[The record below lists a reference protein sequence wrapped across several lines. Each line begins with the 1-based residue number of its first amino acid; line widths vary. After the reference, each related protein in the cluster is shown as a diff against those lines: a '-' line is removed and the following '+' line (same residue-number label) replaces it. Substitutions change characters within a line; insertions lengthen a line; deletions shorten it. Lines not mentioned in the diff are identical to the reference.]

1 MARIKIARGSKANL
15 PADLMYGELY
25 WEKEQ
30 AGTSDGVLV
39 MGHPDGAAKDP
50 MPIAGARAMKSLY
63 FEGLWDASAGTYP
76 TGAQVGSFYV
86 ASADGT
92 GPAATFKYGDWAI
105 CIAVNG
111 DGSTQWIKAINQAI
125 TTEDPL
131 GLSRNPLDL
140 TAGVIKLKYASDTL
154 EINSEGKLAVKTYE
168 SFALASGVIINSAQ
182 AVALNSTGEAIIA
195 DNGAESTAIVVGF
208 AQQSDAGSVDVQK
221 FGRMTNAGWS
231 FSDIGGPVYLGA
243 AGALIQDVSVLV
255 TGNIAIQVG
264 TAINA
269 TTLEIGIG
277 TPYKIELGSDIYY
290 IPLTQSITAG
300 DVAHAPSSDAI
311 YQFMFG
317 TGVSP
322 SFTGLKVSGD
332 ILPDV
337 DNLRNVGSA
346 DLRFANIWVNEV
358 HVGAHSLYV
367 NGKKTIEDAS
377 NIMTFSTDEDQ
388 AIMMKT
394 TASVPGSG
402 AGSISLQSANQLNV
416 TAIGGATFTVPSNVN
431 LKNIVFNNQSSGGN
445 IQFQAANELSLI
457 APSTKITGPL
467 QVTGDATIGGAL
479 TMTGS
484 GTNFAVNN
492 TILKLN
498 QSQTGTPADTLVA
511 GLEVNRGNPPNYRF
525 AYVEHDQNFQ
535 VGMVGQMQ
543 PVATRE
549 AAPVASAV
557 GVWDTANIR
566 FSTASNF
573 TFASNVLYVPEATLT
588 GKVTVPTIHADFL
601 APQTNGQPIALTG
614 DLTISGQLT
623 VNGTTTTVNSTTV
636 NIEDNIIQ
644 VNASLTGAPPSNLQG
659 GISVNRGSGTAY
671 QFLYDEITQSFRVGQ
686 IGSLQAVATRQDM
699 PTANAIPYWND
710 TAKRL
715 DSSGVT
721 VSGNVLTG
729 SLVGSASSW
738 TNARTIT
745 LDGDLSGS
753 VSINGT
759 ADVTLT
765 AAVLDDSHGHT
776 NATLPAQASGATGTG
791 FVAYNGTTGASGKF
805 DGGSAAPSAA
815 DTTQLNYTGIFTAS
829 KVYNAVWNDIV
840 DFLEVDE
847 STQIYFGKVYVADE
861 DEHYKP
867 STKYLDE
874 GIIGLVS
881 DTYGFGVGHNPEKKQ
896 LPIAI
901 GGFVLAEVD
910 QVYRPGT
917 PLTASADGRLTE
929 IKPED
934 KREYPERIVATF
946 LKAEKAEEWN
956 GINVRGR
963 HWVRVR

>member
-30 AGTSDGVLV
+30 AGVSDGVLV

-50 MPIAGARAMKSLY
+50 IPIAGARAMKSLY
-63 FEGLWDASAGTYP
+63 FEGLWNASTGVYP
-76 TGAQVGSFYV
+76 TDARVGSFYV
-86 ASADGT
+86 VSANGT
-92 GPAATFKYGDWAI
+92 GSAATFKYGDWAI
-105 CIAVNG
+105 CIAVNQ
-111 DGSTQWIKAINQAI
+111 DSSAQWIKAVNQAI

-131 GLSRNPLDL
+131 NLNRNPLDL
-140 TAGVIKLKYASDTL
+140 TDSIIRLKYASDTL
-154 EINSEGKLAVKTYE
+154 EIDSDGKLAVKSYE
-168 SFALASGVIINSAQ
+168 SFALAPNVIIDSYQ
-182 AVALNSTGEAIIA
+182 AVALDNAGQAIVA
-195 DNGAESTAIVVGF
+195 DNRDENTAIVVGF
-208 AQQSDAGSVDVQK
+208 AQRIDGEFVDVQK
-221 FGRMTNAGWS
+221 FGRITNATWA
-231 FSDIGGPVYLGA
+231 FVDIGGPVYLGLN
-243 AGALIQDVSVLV
+243 GALIQDVAEIV
-255 TGNIAIQVG
+255 TGSIAIQVG
-264 TAINA
+264 TAVSA

-277 TPYKIELGSDIYY
+277 TPYKIELGTDIYY
-290 IPLTQSITAG
+290 IPLTQSITSG
-300 DVAHAPSSDAI
+300 DETHAPSSAAVYD
-311 YQFMFG
+311 FMFG
-317 TGVSP
+317 RGVSP
-322 SFTGLKVSGD
+322 SFAGIGVSGD
-332 ILPDV
+332 ILPDA
-337 DNLRNVGSA
+337 DDLRNIGSA
-346 DLRFANIWVNEV
+346 SLRFANIWANEV
-358 HVGAHSLYV
+358 HIGAHSLYV

-377 NIMTFSTDEDQ
+377 NTMIFSTDEDQ
-388 AIMMKT
+388 AIMIKT

-402 AGSISLQSANQLNV
+402 AGSISLQSANQLNA

-431 LKNIVFNNQSSGGN
+431 LKNLVFNNQSSGGN
-445 IQFQAANELSLI
+445 IQFQAANEIDFI
-457 APSTKITGPL
+457 APTTKVNGPL
-467 QVTGDATIGGAL
+467 QITGDTTIGGAL

-498 QSQTGTPADTLVA
+498 QAQTGNPADTLVA
-511 GLEVNRGNPPNYRF
+511 GLEVNRGNLPNYRF

-535 VGMVGQMQ
+535 VGMIGQMQ

-557 GVWDTANIR
+557 GFWDTTNIR

-588 GKVTVPTIHADFL
+588 SKVTVPAVHTDVL
-601 APQTNGQPIALTG
+601 ASKTSGQPIALTG
-614 DLTISGQLT
+614 DVVISGQLT
-623 VNGTTTTVNSTTV
+623 VNGTMTTVNSTTV
-636 NIEDNIIQ
+636 NIADNIIQ
-644 VNASLTGAPPSNLQG
+644 VNSSLTGAPPSNLQG
-659 GISVNRGSGTAY
+659 GIQVNRGSSTAY
-671 QFLYDEITQSFRVGQ
+671 QFLYDETTQSFRIGQ
-686 IGSLQAVATRQDM
+686 TESMQAVATRQDA

-721 VSGNVLTG
+721 VSGSVLTG

-745 LDGDLSGS
+745 LGGDLSGS

-765 AAVLDDSHGHT
+765 ATVIDDSHGHT
-776 NATLPAQASGATGTG
+776 NATLPAQASGTVATG

-805 DGGSAAPSAA
+805 DGGSAAPGST
-815 DTTQLNYTGIFTAS
+815 DTTKLNYTGIFTAS

-847 STQIYFGKVYVADE
+847 STQVHFGKVYIADE
-861 DEHYKP
+861 GGGYKP

-874 GIIGLVS
+874 GIVGLVS
-881 DTYGFGVGHNPEKKQ
+881 DTYGFGVGHNPGKKQ

-910 QVYRPGT
+910 RIYKPGT

-929 IKPED
+929 IKMED
-934 KREYPERIVATF
+934 KKNYPERIVATF
-946 LKAEKAEEWN
+946 LKAERAEEWN

>member
-30 AGTSDGVLV
+30 TGVSDGVLV

-50 MPIAGARAMKSLY
+50 LPIAGARAMKSLY
-63 FEGLWDASAGTYP
+63 FEGLWDASTGTYP
-76 TGAQVGSFYV
+76 TAAQVGSFYV
-86 ASADGT
+86 VSADGT

-131 GLSRNPLDL
+131 GLTRNPLDL
-140 TAGVIKLKYASDTL
+140 TAGVIKLKYASDTM

-168 SFALASGVIINSAQ
+168 SFTLASGVTIDSFK
-182 AVALNSTGEAIIA
+182 AVALNSSGEAIVA
-195 DNGAESTAIVVGF
+195 DKTLEETALVVGF
-208 AQQSDAGSVDVQK
+208 AIQSESGSVDVQK
-221 FGRMTNAGWS
+221 FGRMTNPAWA
-231 FSDIGGPVYLGA
+231 FADIGGPVYLGLT
-243 AGALIQDVSVLV
+243 GGLLQDVANLV
-255 TGNIAIQVG
+255 TGDIAIQVG
-264 TAINA
+264 VAISA

-277 TPYKIELGSDIYY
+277 TPYKIELGTDIYY
-290 IPLTQSITAG
+290 IPLTQSISAG
-300 DVAHAPSSDAI
+300 DVAHAPSSAAV
-311 YQFMFG
+311 YEFMFG
-317 TGVSP
+317 QGVSP
-322 SFTGLKVSGD
+322 SFAGLNTSGD
-332 ILPDV
+332 ILPDA
-337 DNLRNVGSA
+337 DITRNIGSA
-346 DLRFANIWVNEV
+346 ALRFAHLYADEV

-402 AGSISLQSANQLNV
+402 AGSLSFQSANQFNV
-416 TAIGGATFTVPSNVN
+416 TAIGGASFTVPSNVN

-457 APSTKITGPL
+457 APTVKVTGPL

-498 QSQTGTPADTLVA
+498 QAQTGTPADTLVA
-511 GLEVNRGNPPNYRF
+511 GLEVSRGNPPNYRF

-549 AAPVASAV
+549 ATPVASAV
-557 GVWDTANIR
+557 GFWDTTNIR

-601 APQTNGQPIALTG
+601 APKTNGQPIALTG

-623 VNGTTTTVNSTTV
+623 VGTMTTVNSTTV

-671 QFLYDEITQSFRVGQ
+671 QFLYDETTQSFRVGQ
-686 IGSLQAVATRQDM
+686 TGSMQAVATRQDA

-721 VSGNVLTG
+721 VSGSVLTG

-745 LDGDLSGS
+745 LGGDLSGS

-765 AAVLDDSHGHT
+765 AAVSDDSHGHT

-805 DGGSAAPSAA
+805 DGGSAAPGST
-815 DTTQLNYTGIFTAS
+815 DTTKLNYTGIFTAS

-847 STQIYFGKVYVADE
+847 STQICFGKVYVADE
-861 DEHYKP
+861 DGRYKP

-874 GIIGLVS
+874 GIVGLVS

-910 QVYRPGT
+910 QVYKPGT
-917 PLTASADGRLTE
+917 PLTTSADGRLTE